1 MSNGTVKCF
10 SNQKGYGFIHTD
22 NGENFFVHFYAVQT
36 QRFKTFGQKIDFKIS
51 EGQKVPQAANVTA
64 K

>member
-22 NGENFFVHFYAVQT
+22 DGENFFYIFT
-36 QRFKTFGQKIDFKIS
+36 QFKPKDLKPLGKK
-51 EGQKVPQAANVTA
+51 
-64 K
+64 